1 MGGWGQIKEVQM
13 SQIEGDLHNQGL
25 DIEIS
30 GKVYCKEAVL
40 ECGYK
45 FTDRCW
51 IHITHSTGS
60 TIKVHLAARDKNTNL
75 QDVAKEF
82 RNALIDYQLRVDLD
96 QKMRPMRELIIRKAF
111 FPFENEE

>member
-1 MGGWGQIKEVQM
+1 M
-13 SQIEGDLHNQGL
+13 SQIERDLQNQGL
-25 DIEIS
+25 DIKIS
-30 GKVYCKEAVL
+30 GKIYCKEAVL

-60 TIKVHLAARDKNTNL
+60 TIKIHLEARDKNASL

-82 RNALIDYQLRVDLD
+82 RNALIDYQLRVDLE
-96 QKMRPMRELIIRKAF
+96 QKMRPMRELIVKKAF
-111 FPFENEE
+111 FLFEDKE

>member
-1 MGGWGQIKEVQM
+1 M
-13 SQIEGDLHNQGL
+13 SQTERDLHNQEL

-30 GKVYCKEAVL
+30 DKVYCKEAVL

-60 TIKVHLAARDKNTNL
+60 TIKIHLEARDKNTSL
-75 QDVAKEF
+75 QDVVKEF
-82 RNALIDYQLRVDLD
+82 RNALIDYQLRVDLE
-96 QKMRPMRELIIRKAF
+96 QKMRPMRELIIKKAF
-111 FPFENEE
+111 FPFADEE